1 MFSLKGQVCIVT
13 GGAKGIGKAIC
24 EIFCKSGASV
34 ALWDIL
40 EIGQDTSDQIAQGG
54 GNIFF
59 QKINVTDPKSVDRG
73 VAEIIDKYGKI
84 DILINNAGVTK
95 DRSFSKM
102 SKDEWD
108 SVIEINLNAIFVVT
122 KAVFPIM
129 KKARYGRIISASSI
143 NGFAG
148 VFGQANYAATKAG
161 IVGFTRAL
169 CKEGGKYGITVNSI
183 APGHIET
190 DMTSNMPPEMIKS
203 AIEMIPLERPGT
215 PEEIAYAYLFLASKE
230 ASFISGITLHANG
243 GALTI

>member
-1 MFSLKGQVCIVT
+1 MFGVKGQVCIVT

-24 EIFCKSGASV
+24 EIFCKSGATV

-40 EIGQDTSDQIAQGG
+40 ESGQQICNKISEEGG
-54 GNIFF
+54 DIFF
-59 QKINVTDPKSVDRG
+59 QKINITNSKSVDQG
-73 VAEIIDKYGKI
+73 VAEIIDKCGKI
-84 DILINNAGVTK
+84 DILINNAGVVK
-95 DRSFSKM
+95 DRSFIKM
-102 SKDEWD
+102 SKEEWD
-108 SVIEINLNAIFVVT
+108 TVIDINLNGIFLVT

-148 VFGQANYAATKAG
+148 AFGQANYAATKAG
-161 IVGFTRAL
+161 IVGFTKAL
-169 CKEGGKYGITVNSI
+169 SKEGGKYGITVNSI

-190 DMTSNMPPEMIKS
+190 DMTNKMPPEMIKS
-203 AIEMIPLERPGT
+203 AVKMIPLERAGT

-230 ASFISGITLHANG
+230 ASFINGITLHANG